1 MLILDFDNF
10 ELEDSVLH
18 NRYIELYGNR
28 GKLKNY
34 IAERQKLNASTETVN
49 TLLSEFRAL
58 EEDYINQLTDKIQ
71 SYREENN
78 LNE

>member
-1 MLILDFDNF
+1 MQESTYNF

-18 NRYIELYGNR
+18 NRYVELYGNR

-34 IAERQKLNASTETVN
+34 ITERQKLNASTETVN

>member
-1 MLILDFDNF
+1 MQESTYNF

-58 EEDYINQLTDKIQ
+58 EEDYINQLTDKI
-71 SYREENN
+71 
-78 LNE
+78 